1 LGLFVGCGDDGAVD
15 ASVDDATVDRGRDA
29 TSSPEAGFDG
39 GRADGARFD
48 GGGADGGRADGAR
61 FDGGGADG
69 GRADDAGLDGALER
83 DARTG
88 SVPADG
94 GASHDGTVMDSGARD
109 GATST
114 VCASLAPDVRP
125 YDPRAFLVNRV
136 IPASPALDPRSADI
150 VAELDAHTASRR
162 VELGTDGETPTVYTV
177 SASDALYTVTG
188 PTPIAGRQFRVPSSA
203 MPGRGADYPIEI
215 LDPEHGTLG
224 PYVELRLWQAS
235 IDHAAMTIEGSGGG
249 LFHYNNDG
257 ANLDPGGAP
266 SVATAFE
273 GYGTGSG
280 LSYLAGL
287 IRPEEVAAG
296 EICHAVRFSYSTCDF
311 TDTHRAPAT
320 RTDQPMASRCAALGP
335 VASRME
341 MGMRLQLDPTVDC
354 DARTV
359 PARNA
364 GQDVSEAT
372 RFLRMFC
379 RALQRYG
386 MIVLDGTSDEGVLFY
401 AEDDLT
407 ADWESELG
415 PPDPYTEYS
424 YILRD
429 QDSPSDGL
437 SRDASSGIPWHRLR
451 VLAAGAVSP

>member
-1 LGLFVGCGDDGAVD
+1 LGLFVGCGDDGSSD
-15 ASVDDATVDRGRDA
+15 ASVDGAT
-29 TSSPEAGFDG
+29 
-39 GRADGARFD
+39 ADGSRDGASFREGGVD
-48 GGGADGGRADGAR
+48 GGGAD
-61 FDGGGADG
+61 
-69 GRADDAGLDGALER
+69 DAALDGAGFDGAPTR
-83 DARTG
+83 DARAGDAPT
-88 SVPADG
+88 DG
-94 GASHDGTVMDSGARD
+94 GASRDGTVMDSGARD
-109 GATST
+109 GGTSA
-114 VCASLAPDVRP
+114 VCASLSPEVRP
-125 YDPRAFLVNRV
+125 YDPQAFLVNRV

-150 VAELDAHTASRR
+150 VAQLDAHTASRR

-177 SASDALYTVTG
+177 SSSDALYTVTG
-188 PTPIAGRQFRVPSSA
+188 PAPLAGRQFRVPSGA

-215 LDPEHGTLG
+215 LDPDHGTLG
-224 PYVELRLWQAS
+224 PFVELRLWQAS
-235 IDHAAMTIEGSGGG
+235 IDHGAMTIEGSGGG

-257 ANLDPGGAP
+257 ANLDPGGTP

-296 EICHAVRFSYSTCDF
+296 EICHAIRFSYSTCDF
-311 TDTHRAPAT
+311 TDTYRAPAT
-320 RTDQPMASRCAALGP
+320 RTDQPMASNCAALGP

-341 MGMRLQLDPTVDC
+341 MGMRLQLDPAVDC

-364 GQDVSEAT
+364 GQDVSGAT

-386 MIVLDGTSDEGVLFY
+386 MIVLDGTADEGVLFY

-415 PPDPYTEYS
+415 PPDLHTEYS

-429 QDSPSDGL
+429 EDSPSDGL
-437 SRDASSGIPWHRLR
+437 RRDASSGIPWHRLR